1 MAFPPFWKQEPPP
14 VLPDPANNYHG
25 QTGTIPKGN
34 KEAIDP
40 KLNVGETGLVS
51 VVDTPTSA
59 PTHDGLF
66 YICKTSS
73 NTYQIDT
80 ITARQVL
87 LSSNAD
93 VVYIENK
100 GTTNESYKWSII
112 HLI

>member
-14 VLPDPANNYHG
+14 VLPDPANNYSG
-25 QTGTIPKGN
+25 QTSTVPKGN
-34 KEAIDP
+34 KEAIDT

-100 GTTNESYKWSII
+100 GTTPEAYKWSII

>member
-1 MAFPPFWKQEPPP
+1 
-14 VLPDPANNYHG
+14 
-25 QTGTIPKGN
+25 
-34 KEAIDP
+34 
-40 KLNVGETGLVS
+40 
-51 VVDTPTSA
+51 
-59 PTHDGLF
+59 LF